1 MEDGMAVGYT
11 LEPNKKT
18 KFLYKNTNEAS
29 HGYLSLT
36 MDKSSSLYNLKLN
49 MFTFTDPN
57 D

>member
-11 LEPNKKT
+11 LEPKKIT
-18 KFLYKNTNEAS
+18 KFLYKNTKEAS
-29 HGYLSLT
+29 HGYLALT
-36 MDKSSSLYNLKLN
+36 MDKSSALYNLKFN